1 MKIEYLSP
9 ELELRFLAEE
19 SVICT
24 SDLFETEQNE
34 AINENDYIW

>member
-9 ELELRFLAEE
+9 EIEFRLLAEG

-24 SDLFETEQNE
+24 SDPFEAEQNE